1 MTDPTL
7 DTATQRLATGLDQG
21 ARELVLQV
29 LNDVSGLDAI
39 DVVNF
44 FFRDRF
50 GSWDDYF
57 SAVRDVWGAATEVVL
72 RGAINDAE
80 AKAKPLGIFADR
92 NGCHL
97 TKAFTM
103 LVTTPEPDFRTA
115 ATEALRAAGGM
126 ESAADRISQICQKRG
141 APWAFS
147 PLDGFEYVGDEEV
160 ERELIR
166 PALAAINRPEFAGGV
181 KAEFEVARSELAKC
195 TPDALKQAIHEA
207 GCSVES
213 AMKVELGYQ
222 HIAYDRRDTASRL
235 FEHLERAEIVP
246 RYMEHLVL
254 VAMSPR
260 NNRGGHGAGDTPHDV
275 DPDEAASVVSGAAGA
290 IAYLA
295 TRLP

>member
-1 MTDPTL
+1 MADPAL

-21 ARELVLQV
+21 ARELVLRV
-29 LNDVSGLDAI
+29 LDDVAGLDAI

-50 GSWDDYF
+50 GSWNDYF
-57 SAVRDVWGAATEVVL
+57 SAVRDVWGVATEFVL
-72 RGAINDAE
+72 RSAVSDAE
-80 AKAKPLGIFADR
+80 ANAKPLGAFADR
-92 NGCHL
+92 NGRHL
-97 TKAFTM
+97 AGACAL
-103 LVTTPEPDFRTA
+103 LVTAPEPDFRTA
-115 ATEALRAAGGM
+115 TTEALRAAGQM
-126 ESAADRISQICQKRG
+126 RNAADRISQICQKRG

-147 PLDGFEYVGDEEV
+147 PPGGFEYVGDEEV

-181 KAEFEVARSELAKC
+181 KAEFEAARSELTKG

-207 GCSVES
+207 GCAVES
-213 AMKVELGYQ
+213 AMKVVLGRQ
-222 HIAYDRRDTASRL
+222 NAAYDQGDTASPL
-235 FEHLERAEIVP
+235 FEHLERAGIVP
-246 RYMEHLVL
+246 RYMQNLVL

-260 NNRGGHGAGDTPHDV
+260 NKLGGHGAGDTPHDV

-295 TRLP
+295 TCLP